1 MKYVFTILFLIMI
14 FQSTLAS
21 RMNLHMKN
29 RWTKSSMFLNFAK
42 KLNERKIRKLEGTDL
57 SDLES
62 GNSTSVAPP
71 ADDYTGNTNATGAET
86 ARATDKDADVDPNK
100 PVSSKGFNS
109 NKKGS
114 KIQISKFHNFKA
126 KKEDSKLTFSILLYF
141 LRTIPY
147 RVIFRLRVL
156 YSSRLRNLEATAQSV
171 RTDCVLSDENLEGTN
186 STSNINFNCEANKK
200 AGYDIANVTLN
211 TDTGMTLAAKDGT
224 ILENITFDDVN
235 FNGNAAE
242 EAASIQNNN
251 VAIKEYGDLH
261 AQKANISFEGNT
273 LKIKGTL
280 IKTTVS
286 TLRRLTFSDGKFNM
300 HFEDGTNSGDY
311 ACTLAVVTDPI
322 YELNCDTSGSS
333 IDPTYANVDSSQGNV
348 TNGDGI
354 DLLNVYVD
362 DYTTDKIKAGSSDT
376 NQNSKSSS
384 SGLSGGAIA
393 GIVIACVVVLVGVTV
408 AIIMLRKPKPPI
420 DNTAVAELKTDNI

>member
-1 MKYVFTILFLIMI
+1 MKYIFIILFLIMI
-14 FQSTLAS
+14 FQGTLAS
-21 RMNLHMKN
+21 RMNPHMKN

-42 KLNERKIRKLEGTDL
+42 KLNERKIRKLEGTDT
-57 SDLES
+57 SDSES

-156 YSSRLRNLEATAQSV
+156 YSSRLRNLEPSAQSV

-211 TDTGMTLAAKDGT
+211 TDTGMTKTYSA
-224 ILENITFDDVN
+224 FR
-235 FNGNAAE
+235 FFWP
-242 EAASIQNNN
+242 
-251 VAIKEYGDLH
+251 Y
-261 AQKANISFEGNT
+261 
-273 LKIKGTL
+273 L
-280 IKTTVS
+280 I
-286 TLRRLTFSDGKFNM
+286 
-300 HFEDGTNSGDY
+300 Y
-311 ACTLAVVTDPI
+311 AVV
-322 YELNCDTSGSS
+322 S
-333 IDPTYANVDSSQGNV
+333 
-348 TNGDGI
+348 
-354 DLLNVYVD
+354 LNVCYF
-362 DYTTDKIKAGSSDT
+362 IASLLSD
-376 NQNSKSSS
+376 S
-384 SGLSGGAIA
+384 A
-393 GIVIACVVVLVGVTV
+393 GI
-408 AIIMLRKPKPPI
+408 AIFFLFYNMS
-420 DNTAVAELKTDNI
+420 